1 MSWNQF
7 GTYALRALKNSG
19 VFRND
24 ADIIAMQKYI
34 ENEYDKYL
42 QQGLDYKWT
51 NPDERAR
58 LVTPTLG
65 QNNWKS
71 KYGAI
76 NSNSNNWGNVDRSGN
91 IDFTG
96 QKSVGDL
103 VDPDG
108 SIRNYSGRSIVGL
121 DQSTYDPEERINGR
135 FRSITGSNDFNTGKD
150 LSQSFGTPKEYYASL
165 APFELAARPVIGAI
179 EGALG
184 GAAIGQAAGGFAN
197 NMLGGAYNYVSGKM
211 AGRLPGFG
219 LERPIQWTLQNMGG
233 QLGSRRVF
241 NGKFGPIRPDR
252 IGKYTSDV
260 YKIARPIGGYADKGM
275 LPTVSNHLHQI
286 TNGPTTSKL
295 LERMS
300 KLGWKGGAL
309 AGSVIGGATEG
320 YNTISDALSG
330 NSWLDNAYRN
340 NNTEF

>member
-24 ADIIAMQKYI
+24 ADIVAMQKYI

-42 QQGLDYKWT
+42 QHGLDYKWT

-58 LVTPTLG
+58 LVTPTFV

-76 NSNSNNWGNVDRSGN
+76 NSNPNNWGNVDRSGN

-108 SIRNYSGRSIVGL
+108 SIRNYRGRSVVGL
-121 DQSTYDPEERINGR
+121 NQQTYDPEERINGR

-150 LSQSFGTPKEYYASL
+150 LSQSFGTPSGYYASL
-165 APFELAARPVIGAI
+165 APFELAVRPAIGAI
-179 EGALG
+179 DGALG
-184 GAAIGQAAGGFAN
+184 GAAIGQAAGGFASN
-197 NMLGGAYNYVSGKM
+197 ILGGAYNYVPGKM
-211 AGRLPGFG
+211 VGKLSGFG
-219 LERPIQWTLQNMGG
+219 LERPGQWILKNMGG
-233 QLGSRRVF
+233 ELGSRRIF
-241 NGKFGPIRPDR
+241 NGKFGAIRPDR
-252 IGKYTSDV
+252 IGQHMSDLL
-260 YKIARPIGGYADKGM
+260 KISRPLNGYVENGM
-275 LPTVSNHLHQI
+275 LPAVSNHLHNI

-295 LERMS
+295 LEKMS

-309 AGSVIGGATEG
+309 TGSVIGGAISG
-320 YNTISDALSG
+320 HNTISDALSG
-330 NSWLDNAYRN
+330 NS
-340 NNTEF
+340 